1 MFKGAPPAAIDL
13 LQRMIEFN
21 PRKRITVDEALSH
34 EFLALFRESLD
45 GEVSRDLYNSSMDGN
60 LNMEIEKMP
69 LLVSDDIK
77 TNVSS
82 PPLSSSLPHRPQM
95 KREILAYY

>member
-34 EFLALFRESLD
+34 EFLAPFRDSLLKEEQE
-45 GEVSRDLYNSSMDGN
+45 EVSQDLYNSSTDGN
-60 LNMEIEKMP
+60 LNMEIEKTP

-77 TNVSS
+77 SNVSDPS
-82 PPLSSSLPHRPQM
+82 CDLPSLDST
-95 KREILAYY
+95 